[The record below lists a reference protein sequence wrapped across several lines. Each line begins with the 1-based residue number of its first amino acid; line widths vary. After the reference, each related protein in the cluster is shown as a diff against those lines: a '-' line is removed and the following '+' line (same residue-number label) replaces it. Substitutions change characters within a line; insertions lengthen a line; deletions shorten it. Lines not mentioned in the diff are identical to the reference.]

1 MYVYCLYP
9 AMSKSPQQLAYHL

>member
-1 MYVYCLYP
+1 MYLYCLYP